1 MTDSGALF
9 MTINQAAKNAMQ
21 MPHIWHQG
29 LSSLMRNVLVILA
42 LGVLLFS
49 QGVKAQQKDDT
60 SQTLSVQEQ
69 LQALKKE
76 VIALNRDLFVL
87 EEDLL
92 FPSST
97 QLVVYLAMDVGTYFD
112 LDSVEVKLDGKT
124 VTHYLYTEKQQ
135 EALVKGGVQKLHL
148 ANLAQGEHE
157 ISAFFIGKGPH
168 EREYTRATSLVFTKS
183 ADAKL
188 LELRIA
194 DSSASQQPEFSVIE
208 L

>member
-1 MTDSGALF
+1 MKLFFQRAACIRSVGAGLR
-9 MTINQAAKNAMQ
+9 IWAM
-21 MPHIWHQG
+21 
-29 LSSLMRNVLVILA
+29 S
-42 LGVLLFS
+42 VLLLS
-49 QGVKAQQKDDT
+49 AGVWAQESSNTADDQ
-60 SQTLSVQEQ
+60 SIQEQ
-69 LQALKKE
+69 LQQLKKE

-97 QLVVYLAMDVGTYFD
+97 QLVVYLSMDVGTYFD
-112 LDSVEVKLDGKT
+112 LDSVEVKLDGQT

-135 EALVKGGVQKLHL
+135 GALVKGGVQKLHV

-157 ISAFFIGKGPH
+157 ISAFFIGTGPH
-168 EREYTRATSLVFTKS
+168 DREYTRATSLVFTKS

-188 LELRIA
+188 LELRIT
-194 DSSASQQPEFSVIE
+194 DSSASQQPEFKVLE

>member
-1 MTDSGALF
+1 MNKF
-9 MTINQAAKNAMQ
+9 NQRVAEITAPNWLQ
-21 MPHIWHQG
+21 YN
-29 LSSLMRNVLVILA
+29 STLMFNWFPVLAIIF
-42 LGVLLFS
+42 LLFS
-49 QGVKAQQKDDT
+49 QGLKAQQNNEEN
-60 SQTLSVQEQ
+60 QNLSIQEQ
-69 LQALKKE
+69 LQQLKKE

-97 QLVVYLAMDVGTYFD
+97 QLVVYLSMDVGTYFD
-112 LDSVEVKLDGKT
+112 LDSVEVKLDGKA

-168 EREYTRATSLVFTKS
+168 ERDYTRATSLVFTKA

-188 LELRIA
+188 LELRIV
-194 DSSASQQPEFSVIE
+194 DSSASQQPEFKVIE

>member
-1 MTDSGALF
+1 MHNYKLTLAVNTAFARLQYESARLLRLLA
-9 MTINQAAKNAMQ
+9 T
-21 MPHIWHQG
+21 
-29 LSSLMRNVLVILA
+29 LLVSV
-42 LGVLLFS
+42 VLLS
-49 QGVKAQQKDDT
+49 HSAQAQQSDAA
-60 SQTLSVQEQ
+60 SQELSVQEQ
-69 LQALKKE
+69 LQQLKKE
-76 VIALNRDLFVL
+76 VIALNRDLFIL

-97 QLVVYLAMDVGTYFD
+97 QVVVYLSMDVGSYFA

-135 EALVKGGVQKLHL
+135 AALVKGGVQKLHL

-157 ISAFFIGKGPH
+157 ISAFFIGQGPH

-188 LELRIA
+188 LELRIV
-194 DSSASQQPEFSVIE
+194 DSTAKQQPEFKVIE